1 LHQVDARAFRHCHSS
16 DVQNCKPGPLF
27 PLSERTAQLVVKSIR
42 ARFCIDQPAVT
53 RARELQRRAIFSNCR
68 CGTSATVFFSV
79 PRQIIHKC
87 STGINDSLGG
97 PPPSVLLLRSTR
109 SGAARRLQLDVGALL
124 RLGAGNCVAI
134 ELCGRF
140 HGFRLME
147 YCVASFTHQPARP
160 TAQLFPA
167 HPFPHR
173 CAMVLQR
180 HKRLTAEFVGTL
192 PFARGAI
199 SIIILD
205 FSL

>member
-1 LHQVDARAFRHCHSS
+1 MGRLPQTLTFLKFQKMNRAARSVHMSQTVVGTFLKKSMNS
-16 DVQNCKPGPLF
+16 KP
-27 PLSERTAQLVVKSIR
+27 RVVLKLR
-42 ARFCIDQPAVT
+42 
-53 RARELQRRAIFSNCR
+53 
-68 CGTSATVFFSV
+68 ATVFFSV

-97 PPPSVLLLRSTR
+97 PPPSVLLLCSTR
-109 SGAARRLQLDVGALL
+109 SGAARRLQLDVGALV
-124 RLGAGNCVAI
+124 RLCAGNCVAI

-140 HGFRLME
+140 HGFRLTE
-147 YCVASFTHQPARP
+147 HCVASFTHQPARP

>member
-1 LHQVDARAFRHCHSS
+1 MSQTVVGTFLKKSMNSKPRVVQTPCH
-16 DVQNCKPGPLF
+16 GFFLGA
-27 PLSERTAQLVVKSIR
+27 T
-42 ARFCIDQPAVT
+42 
-53 RARELQRRAIFSNCR
+53 SNN
-68 CGTSATVFFSV
+68 T
-79 PRQIIHKC
+79 QMQY
-87 STGINDSLGG
+87 GINDSLGG

-109 SGAARRLQLDVGALL
+109 SGAARRLQLDVGALV

-140 HGFRLME
+140 HGFRLTE
-147 YCVASFTHQPARP
+147 HCVASFTHQPARP